1 MITDVGKLSISGK
14 LIGYILSLFGLLIL
28 GEPHLGTGI
37 LTDTFVGDT
46 WQINAVGMLLMTVG
60 AVLVTGLPTAN
71 GIWEKIEYGVPFI
84 IFIVGFSL
92 LYINTYGGDFFVQ
105 NVMTYTLF
113 GFVTATLIVA
123 IQSIYGSE

>member
-1 MITDVGKLSISGK
+1 MISDFKKVTISAKLMGYLFSI
-14 LIGYILSLFGLLIL
+14 IGLLIL
-28 GEPHLGTGI
+28 AEPHFSTGL

-60 AVLVTGLPTAN
+60 AVLVTGMPTVN
-71 GIWEKIEYGVPFI
+71 SIWKKIEYGVPFV
-84 IFIVGFSL
+84 IFIIGFSL
-92 LYINTYGGDFFVQ
+92 LYINTYGGDYFIQ

-123 IQSIYGSE
+123 IQSIYGEE